1 MNWAAAIFAVV
12 IVAIFFW
19 INSKFDRIIGHL
31 EQVNETLA
39 SILEAVEK

>member
-19 INSKFDRIIGHL
+19 INSKFDRIIG
-31 EQVNETLA
+31 QVNETLA